1 MMLTMAAYAGKWLA
15 HPDFTKPYQ
24 NNAATLIK
32 NVSLLLNAAER
43 AGVVIPTNPATGSQ
57 VSGEQYGGFRP
68 QACPIGAPQS
78 AHKTGMAVDVY
89 DPENKLDAWIND
101 GILTQYQLYRE
112 APESTPGWCHLTTRP
127 PRSGRRTFKP

>member
-1 MMLTMAAYAGKWLA
+1 MLTMADYAGKWLSHA
-15 HPDFTKPYQ
+15 DFTKQRQ
-24 NNAATLIK
+24 NSATALLRQV
-32 NVSLLLNAAER
+32 NLLLNAAQR
-43 AGVVIPTNPATGSQ
+43 AGVELPINPATGSQ

-68 QACPIGAPQS
+68 QSCTIGAPES
-78 AHKTGMAVDVY
+78 AHKVGMAVDIY
-89 DPENKLDAWIND
+89 DPANKLDAWIND